1 MLSMVYTASYIFHIL
16 LMLLFRADTREREQH
31 SVKDQGQSW
40 VLLICFSRGNV
51 LDNTSIEIKKHI
63 FIEAEEEDTRG
74 FALIL

>member
-51 LDNTSIEIKKHI
+51 LDNTSIEIKNTSLLKQKKKI
-63 FIEAEEEDTRG
+63 QED
-74 FALIL
+74 LH